1 MNTRRAFTLAEVL
14 ITLGIIGV
22 VAALTMPSIIEK
34 HQKRV
39 TAAQLKKSY
48 SLLNQALQRSI
59 AENGDVS
66 TWDYENIYASNIGE
80 KYFLPYMHVVGKKF
94 KYEARNSSD
103 TYRFDY
109 TNNNYAYPL
118 ADGTVIS
125 FANFFPGNGYDWS
138 MNYAL
143 YLIIDVNGKK
153 GPNRAGR
160 DVFSFTLPTER
171 SNAKNRKLNTIQPDY
186 YYVDNVKTAAH
197 SCTPKG
203 VSTYAYTGR
212 GCTLW
217 IMQDGWEIK
226 DDYPWW

>member
-1 MNTRRAFTLAEVL
+1 LAEVL

-39 TAAQLKKSY
+39 TVAQLKKSY

-66 TWDYENIYASNIGE
+66 TWDYALSQTEFPE
-80 KYFLPYMHVVGKKF
+80 KYFLPYMHVVGKKINHRT
-94 KYEARNSSD
+94 RNSSD
-103 TYRFDY
+103 TYSFDY
-109 TNNNYAYPL
+109 WPSGYGYPL
-118 ADGTVIS
+118 ADGTLIRFAS
-125 FANFFPGNGYDWS
+125 FLPGNSYDWS

-143 YLIIDVNGKK
+143 YILIDVNGKK

-171 SNAKNRKLNTIQPDY
+171 SKAKNRKLNTIQPDY

-203 VSTYAYTGR
+203 VSTDAYTGR